1 LQSVLTSDK
10 IRWVESGQSITLQG
24 TTYLGSG
31 TWKWLMYL
39 LLIVLLIEMILLA
52 KKRQVDDDEQAV
64 IPVSG
69 RQSQPK
75 TSGGSL

>member
-1 LQSVLTSDK
+1 LTSDK

-39 LLIVLLIEMILLA
+39 LLLVLLIEMILLG

-64 IPVSG
+64 ISISG

-75 TSGGSL
+75 TSEGSL